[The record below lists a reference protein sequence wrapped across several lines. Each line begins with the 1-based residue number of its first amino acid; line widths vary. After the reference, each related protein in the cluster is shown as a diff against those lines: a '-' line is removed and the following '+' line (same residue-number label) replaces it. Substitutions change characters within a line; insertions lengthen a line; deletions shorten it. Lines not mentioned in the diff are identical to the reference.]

1 MYTEFALFIYFICLF
16 VLVALV
22 FKGRLSRA
30 NFNQILELGDEANL
44 PSKGDTINLRNNL
57 DIKRIWLKAPKA
69 LWIFQKESAVW
80 IKYYLIGVQGM
91 LSLAL

>member
-44 PSKGDTINLRNNL
+44 PSKGDTI
-57 DIKRIWLKAPKA
+57 KLK
-69 LWIFQKESAVW
+69 Q
-80 IKYYLIGVQGM
+80 
-91 LSLAL
+91 